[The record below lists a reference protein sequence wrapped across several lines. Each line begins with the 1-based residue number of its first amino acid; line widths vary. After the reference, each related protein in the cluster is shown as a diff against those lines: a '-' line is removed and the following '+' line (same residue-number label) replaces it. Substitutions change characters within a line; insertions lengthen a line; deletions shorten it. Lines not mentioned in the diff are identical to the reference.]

1 MERAHQYDAFL
12 SYNRDDIEFVRD
24 LAEQLDTRYG
34 ITTFFAERDL
44 RGGMQWQTELERA
57 LGRSRTC
64 VVCVGSGPLGPWQS
78 KEVRAAIQ
86 EQVEKET
93 VGIIPVLIPGADKAV
108 FKDLPAFLKQSH
120 GFTFSSPGDQETLD
134 RLAASI
140 LG

>member
-1 MERAHQYDAFL
+1 
-12 SYNRDDIEFVRD
+12 
-24 LAEQLDTRYG
+24 
-34 ITTFFAERDL
+34 
-44 RGGMQWQTELERA
+44 

-64 VVCVGSGPLGPWQS
+64 VVCVGSGPHGPWQS

-140 LG
+140 LGKQRAIPLLWYFDDSATMLADFKKRHGSRFDIKTFRNAVDFVEALLHVRPGSASFP